1 MYERCFFCIKI
12 NGYTHFH
19 YYNIANETFVYQRF
33 HAIFSRKW
41 SIKGSEE
48 LFTNCTLE
56 YTLAML
62 DTNLR
67 EVNMENIEIEIPR
80 KERVSKSGLMGE
92 REK

>member
-1 MYERCFFCIKI
+1 MYERWFFCIKI
-12 NGYTHFH
+12 NSYTHFH
-19 YYNIANETFVYQRF
+19 YYNNVNKTFVYQ
-33 HAIFSRKW
+33 HLYAVFSRKK
-41 SIKGSEE
+41 SIEGFEE